1 MVGTTVARLSRVLRV
16 VAALGLAVAWSGTQ
30 VPRVEAQITNESPYP
45 GSVPSGC
52 DYDQRGNYYCWG
64 GANNTAP
71 VTKTF
76 KTPPPFN
83 GCYQWFNGV
92 PVQIRIDHTV
102 VAGPFTAQWAVVNS
116 AERKYSITWP
126 QASVSTVT
134 VSADGKSL
142 SGSNQYG
149 GTDHATR
156 TSGSSG
162 LVGAWKWEDVVTS
175 TVTVKAD
182 GTFTAT
188 SSDATW
194 HGTWKAPGAART
206 YTLTASDLPKDQ
218 LTMSGDG
225 MSLSGADQYGLKI
238 SASRTFCSPR

>member
-1 MVGTTVARLSRVLRV
+1 MGGTAVARQSQVLRM
-16 VAALGLAVAWSGTQ
+16 VAVLCLAVAWNGTRA
-30 VPRVEAQITNESPYP
+30 PRVDAQITTQSPAP
-45 GSVPSGC
+45 GSVARGC
-52 DYDQRGNYYCWG
+52 DYDQRGQYYCWG
-64 GANNTAP
+64 GANNTPP
-71 VTKTF
+71 VTKPAS
-76 KTPPPFN
+76 PPPFN

-102 VAGPFTAQWAVVNS
+102 VAGPFTAHWAVVNA

-126 QASVSTVT
+126 QASVSTET

-149 GTDHATR
+149 GTDNATR

-162 LVGAWKWEDVVTS
+162 LVGTWKWVDVVTS
-175 TVTVKAD
+175 TVTVNAD
-182 GTFTAT
+182 GTFTSI
-188 SSDATW
+188 SSGATW
-194 HGTWKAPGAART
+194 HGTWKASGAART

-218 LTMSGDG
+218 LTMSENG
-225 MSLSGADQYGLKI
+225 MNLSGADQYGLKI